1 VTYSFYKPIL
11 EYIAGFGVT
20 TAHLV

>member
-1 VTYSFYKPIL
+1 VTYEFYKPIK

-20 TAHLV
+20 TAVIR